1 MAYKLQKLD
10 MLNEINSDNK
20 ILIQWGFFALI
31 EFLISES
38 DKILKNSVNALDIG
52 SSHGN
57 HTKLMRDFGLKVDQI
72 DKYEKSAEI
81 NDDFNSYDFKKRY
94 DVIFCSHVIEH
105 QRNIGYFLDKIFDT
119 LSNEGSLVISAPKH
133 PAERFVEGHLH
144 STIMPILLQ
153 NLIFS
158 GFDCLNGK
166 VLSMAGIE
174 NSFIVKKSKNF
185 NLEER
190 EKNNYQW
197 NIKHQKRSFFRLN
210 DQSLIKNTSLFIK
223 NCEVWKLE
231 DLITIKITEEGK
243 KDIALSLNFPEEYK
257 HRNLMIDFIINH
269 NEFPF
274 WIIDNNKNIL
284 NDKSKKIVNF
294 KV

>member
-1 MAYKLQKLD
+1 

-38 DKILKNSVNALDIG
+38 DKILKNCVNALDIG

-72 DKYEKSAEI
+72 DKYEKCAEI
-81 NDDFNSYDFKKRY
+81 NDDFNSYDFKKEY

-119 LSNEGSLVISAPKH
+119 LSDDGSLVISAPKH

-144 STIMPILLQ
+144 STIMPMLLQ
-153 NLIFS
+153 NLIFA

-174 NSFIVKKSKNF
+174 NSFIIKKSKDF

-190 EKNNYQW
+190 KKDSYEW
-197 NIKHQKRSFFRLN
+197 NMKHQNRSFVKLN
-210 DQSLIKNTSLFIK
+210 DQSLIRNTSLFIK
-223 NCEVWKLE
+223 NCDVWKLE
-231 DLITIKITEEGK
+231 DLVTIKKKEEKK
-243 KDIALSLNFPEEYK
+243 KDIALSLNFPDKYK

-269 NEFPF
+269 HEFPF
-274 WIIDNNKNIL
+274 IIMDDNKNIL
-284 NDKSKKIVNF
+284 NNESKKVVNF
-294 KV
+294 II